1 MKRVGGA
8 AESILRA
15 GWELTGAA
23 VAATFALAPLPGSA
37 QGPLVAATATLSADT
52 VELGAAFELRVS
64 FDVRQGTRVH
74 FPDTLAATESIESL
88 APVTWSAEPAADGGA
103 RLTLTYPLIAFR
115 AGNVPVPGLD
125 VVSAPAGSLDGLERL
140 PGGSGI
146 GPWSDAPLGVGSGG
160 VPLRFPR
167 RPVWVTPALTPERLQ
182 AGVEPMPAGDVV
194 GSSWHWPS
202 VGLALL
208 SSMALLGVVVSAA
221 RTRIA
226 ARGPRSGSHGD
237 TLEDARLAA
246 LAELDRLLAMVPRD
260 EQHMRDLYTR
270 SSGAVRGYVERLDPA
285 WGPNLTSSELMT
297 VLDRH
302 AHGGSVHT
310 LVAEMDA
317 AEVVKFGRWRPEPP
331 TAEAHLRALRH
342 WVAESGGS
350 AAGAAPT

>member
-1 MKRVGGA
+1 VSEA
-8 AESILRA
+8 AVRILRA
-15 GWELTGAA
+15 VRTLTCASL
-23 VAATFALAPLPGSA
+23 AATVALAPLPTSA
-37 QGPLVAATATLSADT
+37 QGPLVSATATLSADT

-140 PGGSGI
+140 PGGSGV
-146 GPWSDAPLGVGSGG
+146 GAWSDAPLGAGG

-167 RPVWVTPALTPERLQ
+167 RPVWVTPALTPDRLQ

-194 GSSWHWPS
+194 GPSWHWPS

-221 RTRIA
+221 RTRVA
-226 ARGPRSGSHGD
+226 ARLPSSGSRGD

-246 LAELDRLLAMVPRD
+246 LAELDRLIATVPRD
-260 EQHMRDLYTR
+260 GPRMRDLYTR

-285 WGPNLTSSELMT
+285 WGPNLTSSELMAE
-297 VLDRH
+297 LYHR
-302 AHGGSVHT
+302 ARGGSARA
-310 LVAEMDA
+310 LVAEMEA
-317 AEVVKFGRWRPEPP
+317 AETVKFGRRRPEPP
-331 TAEAHLRALRH
+331 TAEEHLRALRH

-350 AAGAAPT
+350 DRDAPAAGP